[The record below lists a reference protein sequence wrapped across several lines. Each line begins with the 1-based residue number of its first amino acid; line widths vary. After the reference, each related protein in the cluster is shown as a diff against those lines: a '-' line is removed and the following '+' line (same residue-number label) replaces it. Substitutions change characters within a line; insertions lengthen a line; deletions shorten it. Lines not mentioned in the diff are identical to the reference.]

1 MTYPIKSPDAHG
13 PLALCEDSDTPK
25 KSFCPHRS
33 LSTPIR
39 SRSRRI
45 EVAESKWVGGIGY
58 NTKSILKSG
67 HGSRVTPCKVA
78 YMDLQGI
85 IPWRSCDFQY
95 WIYHILRLVII
106 TAQIVEIA
114 GFVILES

>member
-1 MTYPIKSPDAHG
+1 MVASSP
-13 PLALCEDSDTPK
+13 
-25 KSFCPHRS
+25 RS
-33 LSTPIR
+33 TGLPTRSSLVYYVR
-39 SRSRRI
+39 QSADSRSVNEGRI
-45 EVAESKWVGGIGY
+45 DDVYEVTAYGY
-58 NTKSILKSG
+58 QSILDKARRGVSK
-67 HGSRVTPCKVA
+67 CKVA
-78 YMDLQGI
+78 YIDLQGI

>member
-1 MTYPIKSPDAHG
+1 MSHNHA
-13 PLALCEDSDTPK
+13 S
-25 KSFCPHRS
+25 S
-33 LSTPIR
+33 LYK
-39 SRSRRI
+39 
-45 EVAESKWVGGIGY
+45 VVSK
-58 NTKSILKSG
+58 
-67 HGSRVTPCKVA
+67 CKVA

-114 GFVILES
+114 GFVILEREFSISAVVPIQFNTDRFLLGGLHCTLYNEAFHAIQNH